1 MSETQTLEAWAAQQ
15 PGVQGPRVTRVD
27 PWGIYVADMPGL
39 RSGTIPG
46 DGPPFYACGHTPD
59 EAVRALANALSGIT
73 QAVGS
78 VSEAGLAVEHR
89 VVPALVAP
97 EGVAVSQVA
106 APLEA
111 YRTLLTDAYLLLLD
125 QWTLPVS
132 REWLRRYLRLMGVA
146 AQES

>member
-39 RSGTIPG
+39 RSGSIPG

-59 EAVRALANALSGIT
+59 EAVRALAQSLSGVT

-78 VSEAGLAVEHR
+78 LSDNGLAVTHC
-89 VVPALVAP
+89 VTPALVAP
-97 EGVAVSQVA
+97 QGVKVSQVA
-106 APLEA
+106 APVET
-111 YRTLLTDAYLLLLD
+111 YRVLLTDASLLLGQAASPL
-125 QWTLPVS
+125 VA
-132 REWLRRYLRLMGVA
+132 EWMRRYRA
-146 AQES
+146 AMEQSA